1 MHVLFLRLGGCMNYL
16 VEENCLT
23 IFLPQEVDHH
33 YAEEIKR
40 EADRLIES
48 KHIKYVIF
56 DFKNTDFMDSSGIG
70 VIMGRYRQIYL
81 LGGEVW
87 AAHAS
92 ERMKKILNMSGVTQI
107 IQLLEEEK

>member
-1 MHVLFLRLGGCMNYL
+1 MQYL

-33 YAEEIKR
+33 NAEEIKR
-40 EADRLIES
+40 ESDKLIER

-56 DFKNTDFMDSSGIG
+56 DFQKTDFMDSSGIG

-87 AAHAS
+87 AVHS
-92 ERMKKILNMSGVTQI
+92 SDRMKKILTMSGVTTI
-107 IQLLEEEK
+107 IQLYEEEKE